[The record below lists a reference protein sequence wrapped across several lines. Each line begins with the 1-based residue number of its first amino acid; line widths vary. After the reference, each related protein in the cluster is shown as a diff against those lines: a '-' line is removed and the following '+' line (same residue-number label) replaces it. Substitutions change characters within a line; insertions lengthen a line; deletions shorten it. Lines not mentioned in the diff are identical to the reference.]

1 MRFFQWLIL
10 LFFYGST
17 NLLIGQPPVEYFFA
31 DQVVCVN
38 DTVRLPLQ
46 TRDFINVRNFQ
57 SSVRWNTDS
66 LVFHSIEGIH
76 PILASNFLTNMD
88 SIENGGLGYFWLD
101 NSAGVPL
108 VLVDNSVLFVLKF
121 TMTDLAETAAVG
133 FGEMPTL
140 TETVVENNGNPMQ
153 VSSTQIPAL
162 ISKNEVMAEAEIQS
176 ATTTNNGEI
185 NLTVTNGEAPFSFL
199 WSNGATTED
208 IDNLTAN
215 NYSVMITDAFG
226 CTANFEYEVD
236 MSTATAIDFS
246 NDLIIAPNPT
256 HDYLSIH
263 FISTNEN
270 SFYQYKIYDLRGNL
284 IFQKNN
290 IHTSSTQKINLKNQP
305 SGLYFL
311 KIKTNKKSQIF
322 KIIKK

>member
-1 MRFFQWLIL
+1 MKSFQWLIL

-17 NLLIGQPPVEYFFA
+17 NLLMGQAPVEYFFT

-57 SSVRWNTDS
+57 SSVRWNANS

-76 PILASNFLTNMD
+76 PVLANNFLTNMD

-108 VLVDNSVLFVLKF
+108 VLVDSSVLFILKF
-121 TMTDLAETAAVG
+121 TMTDLAETAEVG

-140 TETVVENNGNPMQ
+140 TETVVENDGNPIQ
-153 VSSTQIPAL
+153 VSSTQISAL
-162 ISKNEVMAEAEIQS
+162 ISKNEVMAEAAIQS
-176 ATTTNNGEI
+176 ATTSNNGTI
-185 NLTVTNGEAPFSFL
+185 NLTVTDGEAPFNFL
-199 WSNGATTED
+199 WNNGATTED
-208 IDNLTAN
+208 IDNLTPD
-215 NYSVMITDAFG
+215 NYSVTITDVLD
-226 CTANFEYEVD
+226 CTASFDYVVD
-236 MSTATAIDFS
+236 MSTATEIDLNNYLKIS
-246 NDLIIAPNPT
+246 PNPT

-284 IFQKNN
+284 ISQKNN
-290 IHTSSTQKINLKNQP
+290 IQTSSTQKVNLKNHP

-311 KIKTNKKSQIF
+311 KIKTNKKSQTF